1 MLLKMPI
8 ESSYPPIAIPAVDV
22 WTYFL
27 ERPDQE
33 YPEDHGMYPNSS
45 IERQL
50 IGAVLFVD
58 VATGRKL
65 TYALLRSSAEQFG
78 SGLQERWQWR
88 KGDVLAIMTPND
100 IDVAPASFGALLVG
114 GVVCP
119 LNFMYTVDELV
130 SQLTS
135 SKAKGL
141 LTNVACLEVACKAA
155 SKFGLPLD
163 RVLLVGNNMPTNP
176 IQHFSSLKSASDSI
190 KRVEINP
197 KEDLAYLVYSSGT
210 TGEPKG
216 VMLTHENIVAN
227 SIQATTANGYKTNWK
242 TDTGIGFLPMY
253 HIYGKL
259 KEFTVEHALIDAGIA
274 ALLLTPIF
282 YGVTTHIMQAFDLK
296 KFCETVE
303 KEKVTI
309 AYIVP
314 PVALALAKAPIVDQ
328 YNLNSLRDLHS
339 SAAPI
344 PVEIITAIHK
354 RLGAQI
360 IQVYGLSEAAPA
372 VSSQRIESWSTA
384 LGTSGRLLPNMSAKV
399 VSDGNEMAIGEE
411 GELYLK
417 GPNIFK
423 GYYNNHQATA
433 AAFDAEGWYHTG
445 DVGKF
450 DEHGNLYITDRVKE
464 LIKYN
469 GFQVAP
475 AQLEGLLIGHPA
487 VADVAVIGVYNEL
500 RVTELPRAYIV
511 VAAGYKGDEKLEEEL
526 HSWFNER
533 VSPHKKLR
541 GGIRFVEAI
550 PKSNAGKILRRVLFE
565 QAKAEEAEKT
575 VKARL

>member
-1 MLLKMPI
+1 MPI
-8 ESSYPPIAIPAVDV
+8 ESSYPPVTIPAVDV

-27 ERPDQE
+27 ERPDRE
-33 YPEDHGMYPNSS
+33 YPDDHGMSLTYVYRAPSNT
-45 IERQL
+45 I
-50 IGAVLFVD
+50 AVLFVD
-58 VATGRKL
+58 VASGRKL

-78 SGLQERWQWR
+78 RGLKEQWEWR

-100 IDVAPASFGALLVG
+100 IDVAPATFGVLLAG

-119 LNFMYTVDELV
+119 LNFMYTDDELV

-141 LTNVACLEVACKAA
+141 LTNLVCLEVACKAA
-155 SKFGLPLD
+155 SKAGLPLD
-163 RVLLVGNNMPTNP
+163 RILVVGNNKPTKP
-176 IQHFSSLKSASDSI
+176 VQHFSSLKSASI
-190 KRVEINP
+190 NMIRVKIDP

-216 VMLTHENIVAN
+216 VMLTHENVVAN
-227 SIQATTANGYKTNWK
+227 SIQATTANGYNTNWK

-259 KEFTVEHALIDAGIA
+259 NEFTIKHALINAGIA
-274 ALLLTPIF
+274 TLLLNTIF
-282 YGVTTHIMQAFDLK
+282 YGVTNHIMSGFDLK
-296 KFCETVE
+296 RFCETVD
-303 KEKVTI
+303 KERVTI

-328 YNLNSLRDLHS
+328 YNLKSLRDLHS

-344 PVEIITAIHK
+344 PVEIITEIHK

-360 IQVYGLSEAAPA
+360 LQVYGMSEAAPA
-372 VSSQRIESWSTA
+372 VSVQRIETWTTA
-384 LGTSGRLLPNMSAKV
+384 LGTSGCLLPNMSAKV
-399 VSDGNEMAIGEE
+399 VSDGKEMAIGEE
-411 GELYLK
+411 GELCLK

-423 GYYNNHQATA
+423 GYYNNSQATA

-445 DVGKF
+445 DVAKF

-475 AQLEGLLIGHPA
+475 AQLEALLIGHPA
-487 VADVAVIGVYNEL
+487 VADVAVIGVYDESK
-500 RVTELPRAYIV
+500 VTELPRAYIV
-511 VAAGYKGDEKLEEEL
+511 VAAGYKGDENLEEEL
-526 HSWFNER
+526 HQWFNER

-550 PKSNAGKILRRVLFE
+550 PKSNAGKMLRRVLAE
-565 QAKAEEAEKT
+565 QAKADGAEKS

>member
-1 MLLKMPI
+1 MPI
-8 ESSYPPIAIPAVDV
+8 ESSYPPITIPAVDV

-27 ERPDQE
+27 ERPDRE
-33 YPEDHGMYPNSS
+33 YPDDH
-45 IERQL
+45 
-50 IGAVLFVD
+50 D
-58 VATGRKL
+58 VASGRKL
-65 TYALLRSSAEQFG
+65 TYSDLRSTAETFG
-78 SGLQERWQWR
+78 KGLQEQWRWR

-100 IDVAPASFGALLVG
+100 IDVAPATFGALLAA

-141 LTNVACLEVACKAA
+141 LTNLVCLEVACEAA
-155 SKFGLPLD
+155 SKVGLPLD
-163 RVLLVGNNMPTNP
+163 RILLVGDGKTSGSVR
-176 IQHFSSLKSASDSI
+176 HFSSLKSASVSMN
-190 KRVEINP
+190 RVKIDP

-216 VMLTHENIVAN
+216 VMLTHENVVAN
-227 SIQATTANGYKTNWK
+227 SIQATTANGYNTNWK

-259 KEFTVEHALIDAGIA
+259 NEFAIKHALINAGIA
-274 ALLLTPIF
+274 TLLLNTIF
-282 YGVTTHIMQAFDLK
+282 YGVTNHIMSGFDLK
-296 KFCETVE
+296 RFCETVD

-328 YNLNSLRDLHS
+328 YNLTSLRDLHS

-360 IQVYGLSEAAPA
+360 LQVYGMSEAAPA
-372 VSSQRIESWSTA
+372 VSVQRIETWTTA
-384 LGTSGRLLPNMSAKV
+384 LGTSGCLLPSMSAKV
-399 VSDGNEMAIGEE
+399 VNDGKEMGIGEE
-411 GELYLK
+411 GELCLK

-423 GYYNNHQATA
+423 GYYNNSQATA

-445 DVGKF
+445 DVAKF

-475 AQLEGLLIGHPA
+475 AQLEALLIGHPA
-487 VADVAVIGVYNEL
+487 VADVAVIGVYDESK
-500 RVTELPRAYIV
+500 VTELPRAYIV

-526 HSWFNER
+526 RSWFNER

-550 PKSNAGKILRRVLFE
+550 PKSNAGKILRRILAE

-575 VKARL
+575 VKPRL

>member
-1 MLLKMPI
+1 MPI

-27 ERPDQE
+27 ERPDRE
-33 YPEDHGMYPNSS
+33 YPEDH
-45 IERQL
+45 
-50 IGAVLFVD
+50 VLFVD

-65 TYALLRSSAEQFG
+65 TYALLRSCAKQFG
-78 SGLQERWQWR
+78 SALQERWQWR

-100 IDVAPASFGALLVG
+100 IDVAPATFGALLVG

-163 RVLLVGNNMPTNP
+163 RILLVGNNMPTNP
-176 IQHFSSLKSASDSI
+176 VQHFSSLKSASDSI
-190 KRVEINP
+190 KRVEIDP

-253 HIYGKL
+253 HIYG
-259 KEFTVEHALIDAGIA
+259 IA
-274 ALLLTPIF
+274 VLLLTPIF
-282 YGVTTHIMQAFDLK
+282 YGVTTHIMQTFDLK
-296 KFCETVE
+296 KFCETVD

-328 YNLNSLRDLHS
+328 YNLKSLRDLHS

-360 IQVYGLSEAAPA
+360 LQVYGLSEAAPA

-411 GELYLK
+411 GELCLK

-450 DEHGNLYITDRVKE
+450 DELGNLYITDRVKE

-475 AQLEGLLIGHPA
+475 AQLEALFIGHPA
-487 VADVAVIGVYNEL
+487 VADVAVIGVYSES

-511 VAAGYKGDEKLEEEL
+511 VAAGYKGDGKLEEEL
-526 HSWFNER
+526 HHWFNER

-541 GGIRFVEAI
+541 GGIRFVEAV
-550 PKSNAGKILRRVLFE
+550 PKSNAGKILRRVLVE
-565 QAKAEEAEKT
+565 QAKSEEGERT

>member
-1 MLLKMPI
+1 MPI
-8 ESSYPPIAIPAVDV
+8 ESSYPPITIPAVDV

-27 ERPDQE
+27 ERPDRE
-33 YPEDHGMYPNSS
+33 YPDDH
-45 IERQL
+45 
-50 IGAVLFVD
+50 VLFVD
-58 VATGRKL
+58 VASGRKL

-78 SGLQERWQWR
+78 RGLQEQWQWR

-100 IDVAPASFGALLVG
+100 IDVAPATFGVLLAG

-119 LNFMYTVDELV
+119 LNPMYTVDELV

-155 SKFGLPLD
+155 SKVDLPLD
-163 RVLLVGNNMPTNP
+163 RILLVGDGKTSGSVR
-176 IQHFSSLKSASDSI
+176 HFSSLKSASVSMN
-190 KRVEINP
+190 RVKIDP
-197 KEDLAYLVYSSGT
+197 KDDLAYLVYSSGT

-216 VMLTHENIVAN
+216 VMLTHENVVAN
-227 SIQATTANGYKTNWK
+227 SIQATTANGYNTNWK

-259 KEFTVEHALIDAGIA
+259 NEFTIKHALINAGIA
-274 ALLLTPIF
+274 TLVLNIIF
-282 YGVTTHIMQAFDLK
+282 YGVTNHIMSGFDLK
-296 KFCETVE
+296 RFCETVD

-328 YNLNSLRDLHS
+328 YNLTSLRDLHS

-344 PVEIITAIHK
+344 PVKIITAIHK

-360 IQVYGLSEAAPA
+360 LQVYGMSEAAPA
-372 VSSQRIESWSTA
+372 VSVQRIETWTTA
-384 LGTSGRLLPNMSAKV
+384 LGTSGCLLPSMSAKV
-399 VSDGNEMAIGEE
+399 VNDGKETGMGEE
-411 GELYLK
+411 GELCLK

-423 GYYNNHQATA
+423 GYYNNPQATA

-445 DVGKF
+445 DVAKF

-475 AQLEGLLIGHPA
+475 AQLEALLIGHPA
-487 VADVAVIGVYNEL
+487 VADVAVIGVYSESK
-500 RVTELPRAYIV
+500 VTELPRAYIV
-511 VAAGYKGDEKLEEEL
+511 VAAGYKGDENLEEEL
-526 HSWFNER
+526 HQWFNER

-541 GGIRFVEAI
+541 GGTRFVEAI
-550 PKSNAGKILRRVLFE
+550 PKSNAGKILRRVLVE
-565 QAKAEEAEKT
+565 QAKAEEAGKST
-575 VKARL
+575 KARL

>member
-1 MLLKMPI
+1 
-8 ESSYPPIAIPAVDV
+8 
-22 WTYFL
+22 
-27 ERPDQE
+27 
-33 YPEDHGMYPNSS
+33 
-45 IERQL
+45 
-50 IGAVLFVD
+50 VLFVD
-58 VATGRKL
+58 VASGRKL
-65 TYALLRSSAEQFG
+65 PYYDLRSTAESFG
-78 SGLQERWQWR
+78 KGLQEQWQWR

-100 IDVAPASFGALLVG
+100 IDVAPATFGALHVG

-119 LNFMYTVDELV
+119 LNYMYTVDELV

-141 LTNVACLEVACKAA
+141 LTNAACLDVACKAA
-155 SKFGLPLD
+155 SKVGLPLD
-163 RVLLVGNNMPTNP
+163 RILLVGNNKPTNP
-176 IQHFSSLKSASDSI
+176 VQHFSSLKSASVSI
-190 KRVEINP
+190 NRVKIDP

-216 VMLTHENIVAN
+216 VMLTHENVVAN
-227 SIQATTANGYKTNWK
+227 SIQATTANGYNTNWK

-259 KEFTVEHALIDAGIA
+259 NEFTIKHALINAGIA
-274 ALLLTPIF
+274 TLLLNTIF
-282 YGVTTHIMQAFDLK
+282 YGVTNHIMSGFDLK
-296 KFCETVE
+296 RFCETVD

-309 AYIVP
+309 AYLVP

-328 YNLNSLRDLHS
+328 YNLKSLRDLHS

-360 IQVYGLSEAAPA
+360 LQVYGMSEAAPA
-372 VSSQRIESWSTA
+372 VSVQRIETWTTA
-384 LGTSGRLLPNMSAKV
+384 LGTSGCLLPSMSAKV
-399 VSDGNEMAIGEE
+399 VSDGKEMGMGEE
-411 GELYLK
+411 GELCLK

-423 GYYNNHQATA
+423 GYYNNPEATA

-445 DVGKF
+445 DVAKF
-450 DEHGNLYITDRVKE
+450 DEHRNLYITDRVKE

-475 AQLEGLLIGHPA
+475 AQLEALLIGHPA
-487 VADVAVIGVYNEL
+487 VADVAVVGVYDESK
-500 RVTELPRAYIV
+500 VTELPRAYIV
-511 VAAGYKGDEKLEEEL
+511 VAAGYKGDENLEEEL
-526 HSWFNER
+526 HQWFNER

-550 PKSNAGKILRRVLFE
+550 PKSNAGKILRRVLAE
-565 QAKAEEAEKT
+565 QAKVEEADKA